1 LKKADQ
7 MNRAKG
13 RWLACFVLFVAL
25 GLPSEAWSIGAG
37 QLAPHRAIYKMS
49 LGEARSGSG
58 ITAYNGRMV
67 FEFTGSACKGYSLN
81 TRLVS
86 QMTDTQGET
95 ILADVWS
102 STREQGDGETFRFHL
117 SQRLNNHLDEATM
130 GRATRGHSDEKI
142 TVKLTQPAHEE
153 FSLAGRVLF
162 PTQHSLELIKH
173 AVAGQTVLQA
183 KVYDGS
189 EKGQRVF
196 DTTAFIGQK
205 LKPGSG
211 LGRHEKT
218 AQKEKLGNVASWPI
232 SIGYYELGV
241 GDLTPSYQI
250 DYRLYQNGVGGD
262 LVIDYGEYTVEG
274 KLSSLEYLKET
285 KCK

>member
-1 LKKADQ
+1 

-13 RWLACFVLFVAL
+13 RWISFFLLFAAL

-37 QLAPHRAIYKMS
+37 QLAPHRAVYEMS

-58 ITAYNGRMV
+58 ITAYDGRLV

-102 STREQGDGETFRFHL
+102 STREQGNGETFRFHS
-117 SQRLNNHLDEATM
+117 SQRLNHRLDEATM
-130 GRATRGHSDEKI
+130 GRATRGPSDESI
-142 TVKLTQPAHEE
+142 TVKLTQPAREE
-153 FSLAGRVLF
+153 FSLSGSVLF
-162 PTQHSLELIKH
+162 PTQHSLALIEH
-173 AVAGQTVLQA
+173 AVTGQTVLQA
-183 KVYDGS
+183 KVYDGT
-189 EKGQRVF
+189 EEGQRVF
-196 DTTAFIGQK
+196 DTTAFIGPK
-205 LKPGSG
+205 SKPGSA

-218 AQKEKLGNVASWPI
+218 AQKEKLGNLASWPI

-262 LVIDYGEYTVEG
+262 LIIDYGEYTVEG
-274 KLSSLEYLKET
+274 KLSSLEYLKKT